1 VQVSFA
7 RQLITAARSS
17 GAGRC
22 AVLAAVMLA
31 FGSRGLE
38 TAIANGD
45 TRTLTMHHIHTGEDI
60 TITYKRDGRYDEDAL
75 AKLDWFVRDW
85 RRDEAI
91 HMDPRLYDL
100 VWEATRQAG
109 SKEPA
114 QIVCGY
120 RSPNT
125 NSMLRSRSSGVARFS
140 QHTLGKAMDFF
151 IPGAPLEEL
160 RIIGVRLQRGGVGY
174 YPTSGAPFV
183 HLDVGPVRY
192 WPHVPEAQ
200 MAKALPQ
207 GRTIFPP
214 AESRSFE
221 QALADVKK
229 RQPPVQVAS
238 ADGSVVHKKSLL
250 HSLFGKD
257 EEDEAAEADEA
268 AAAHVAAAAPAPV
281 APASTAAAPRRNTN
295 TYSLASVDSKP
306 ETVKIATA
314 PVVPIPPVRGPRVQ
328 LAQAGDNVLVGGTPS
343 RDDWTFAGASEPP
356 RPPAPIKPANTPEIT
371 GGAATPWPMRTGADT
386 DHVPADVAL
395 SYATQSN
402 PGERNLGPAIRPEPM
417 GEASARGAANAPAKI
432 TSPPRDNVTT
442 ITKKT
447 TVTTAS
453 PEPVQRA
460 TSVAVVANAG
470 MRYDDPW
477 LRAMLLTP
485 SLSNSMTSIIYGEMD
500 LEQLRAMMKKPTTT
514 ITMLFG
520 DDPYPGISPDRFNG
534 EAVVFLA
541 THAFNRRTAALR

>member
-1 VQVSFA
+1 MQVSFA

-85 RRDEAI
+85 RREEAI

-100 VWEATRQAG
+100 VWEAARQAG
-109 SKEPA
+109 SKESV

-221 QALADVKK
+221 QALAEVKK

-250 HSLFGKD
+250 HSLFSKD

-281 APASTAAAPRRNTN
+281 APASTAAAPRRNAN

-306 ETVKIATA
+306 ETVKITTA

-328 LAQAGDNVLVGGTPS
+328 LAQAGDNMLVGGTPS

-356 RPPAPIKPANTPEIT
+356 RPPAPIKPANCT
-371 GGAATPWPMRTGADT
+371 GDHRRCCHSVADANGRRHRSRPGGRST
-386 DHVPADVAL
+386 VLRSPVEPGR
-395 SYATQSN
+395 TQSRSSHATRAHGRGLGTRRCECS
-402 PGERNLGPAIRPEPM
+402 GEDH
-417 GEASARGAANAPAKI
+417 AA
-432 TSPPRDNVTT
+432 
-442 ITKKT
+442 
-447 TVTTAS
+447 
-453 PEPVQRA
+453 
-460 TSVAVVANAG
+460 
-470 MRYDDPW
+470 
-477 LRAMLLTP
+477 
-485 SLSNSMTSIIYGEMD
+485 
-500 LEQLRAMMKKPTTT
+500 
-514 ITMLFG
+514 
-520 DDPYPGISPDRFNG
+520 
-534 EAVVFLA
+534 
-541 THAFNRRTAALR
+541 AA

>member
-1 VQVSFA
+1 MQVSFA

-17 GAGRC
+17 GVGRC

-85 RRDEAI
+85 RREEAI

-100 VWEATRQAG
+100 VWEAARQAG
-109 SKEPA
+109 SKELV

-250 HSLFGKD
+250 HSLFSKD

-268 AAAHVAAAAPAPV
+268 AAAHVAAVAPAPA
-281 APASTAAAPRRNTN
+281 APASTTAAPRRNAN

-306 ETVKIATA
+306 ETVKITTA
-314 PVVPIPPVRGPRVQ
+314 PVVPLPPMRGPRVQ
-328 LAQAGDNVLVGGTPS
+328 LAQAGDNVLVGGTPN

-356 RPPAPIKPANTPEIT
+356 RPPAPIKPANAPEIT
-371 GGAATPWPMRTGADT
+371 GGLPRPGRCAQ
-386 DHVPADVAL
+386 VPTTTMSRRMWHCPTRL
-395 SYATQSN
+395 S
-402 PGERNLGPAIRPEPM
+402 R
-417 GEASARGAANAPAKI
+417 ARANAISVQRCDPSPWARPRRAPQRMLRRRSRRRRVT
-432 TSPPRDNVTT
+432 TSPP
-442 ITKKT
+442 
-447 TVTTAS
+447 S
-453 PEPVQRA
+453 PR
-460 TSVAVVANAG
+460 
-470 MRYDDPW
+470 R
-477 LRAMLLTP
+477 RP
-485 SLSNSMTSIIYGEMD
+485 SA
-500 LEQLRAMMKKPTTT
+500 Q
-514 ITMLFG
+514 
-520 DDPYPGISPDRFNG
+520 
-534 EAVVFLA
+534 
-541 THAFNRRTAALR
+541 